1 MSASAKYPH
10 PLMSQGLAIP
20 VIDLFA
26 GPGGLG
32 EGFASL
38 FDRRGRRM
46 FRIALSVEMDRT
58 AHRTLRLRS
67 FFRSFDPDD
76 VPADYYRY
84 LQGDPEL
91 PAQEALFDR
100 HPRAGDAAKDEAW
113 QATLG
118 ETSAAYVSRRV
129 NEALVSLPA
138 GRPWIMIGGPPCQA
152 YSLVGRSRMIGEVGH
167 RAFYEDKRHTLYQEY
182 LRLIKGHAPAMFIME
197 NVKGLLSSRLNDTLI
212 FGQILKDLRRPKPGL
227 DYRLTALSSSEDG
240 LFSGCE
246 TTDQADPEAFLL
258 RAENHGVPQARHRLI
273 IVGVRS
279 DYAASGASM
288 PNAISRCGQRT
299 CRQAI
304 ADLPPLRSSI
314 SRATDSDT
322 KWMDLLRSSLHQR
335 WFKQLASADQSDVAA
350 RISRAVGGIRIPRSR
365 TGARFIR
372 CEGVPDLAPEWFID
386 TRLGGVCN
394 HESRSHIASDLWRY
408 LFVSSFGAERGSSPK
423 IKDFPRALLPDH
435 ANIDEAVNSRM
446 FNDRFRVQI
455 WDRPSTTVTSHISKD
470 GHYFIHPDPTQARSL
485 TVREAARLQTFP
497 DNYFFEGPRTEQ
509 YHQVGN
515 AVPPLL
521 ARKVAES
528 VARFLDPSFKAK

>member
-1 MSASAKYPH
+1 
-10 PLMSQGLAIP
+10 MSQRQAIP

-38 FDRRGRRM
+38 VDQRGRKL

-67 FFRSFDPDD
+67 FFRYFDPDD
-76 VPADYYRY
+76 VPTDYFRY
-84 LQGDPEL
+84 LRGDPEF

-100 HPRAGDAAKDEAW
+100 HPRAGDAAKAEAW

-118 ETSAAYVSRRV
+118 ETSPSQVSRRV
-129 NEALVSLPA
+129 NEALTSLPA
-138 GRPWIMIGGPPCQA
+138 GCPWIMIGGPPCQA
-152 YSLVGRSRMIGEVGH
+152 YSLVGRSRMIGEFGQ

-182 LRLIKGHAPAMFIME
+182 LRLIKGHAPAVFIME
-197 NVKGLLSSRLNDTLI
+197 NVKGLLSSRLNNTLI
-212 FGQILKDLRRPKPGL
+212 FGQILNDLRRPKRGL

-246 TTDQADPEAFLL
+246 ETDQADPEAFLL

-288 PNAISRCGQRT
+288 PNAIPKYTQQT

-314 SRATDSDT
+314 SRATDTDAA
-322 KWMDLLRSSLHQR
+322 WLDLLRSSLHQQ
-335 WFKQLASADQSDVAA
+335 WFTQLASADQEDVAA
-350 RISRAVGGIRIPRSR
+350 RIRRAVGGLRIPRSR
-365 TGARFIR
+365 TGGRFIR
-372 CEGVPDLAPEWFID
+372 WAGEPELAPEWFID
-386 TRLGGVCN
+386 NRLGGVCN
-394 HESRSHIASDLWRY
+394 HESRSHIAPDLWRY
-408 LFVSSFGAERGSSPK
+408 LYVSSFGAERGISPK
-423 IKDFPRALLPDH
+423 IRDFPQLLLPDH
-435 ANIDEAVNSRM
+435 ANIDEAVRSRM

-455 WDRPSTTVTSHISKD
+455 SDRPSTTITSHISKD
-470 GHYFIHPDPTQARSL
+470 GHYFIHPDPTQVRSL

-521 ARKVAES
+521 ARQVAAS
-528 VARFLDPSFKAK
+528 VARFLDPSFRPK

>member
-1 MSASAKYPH
+1 
-10 PLMSQGLAIP
+10 MSQGQAIP

-46 FRIALSVEMDRT
+46 FRIALSIEMDKT

-76 VPADYYRY
+76 VPADYFRY
-84 LQGDPEL
+84 LRGDPEF

-100 HPRAGDAAKDEAW
+100 HRRAGDAAEVEAW
-113 QATLG
+113 RATLG
-118 ETSAAYVSRRV
+118 ETSPSQVSRRV
-129 NEALVSLPA
+129 NEALESLPG

-182 LRLIKGHAPAMFIME
+182 LRLIKGHAPVVFIME

-227 DYRLTALSSSEDG
+227 DYRLTALSPSGDG

-246 TTDQADPEAFLL
+246 NTDQAHPEAFLL

-279 DYAASGASM
+279 DYAAFGASM
-288 PNAISRCGQRT
+288 PDAIPESVPQT
-299 CRQAI
+299 CRHAI
-304 ADLPPLRSSI
+304 GDLPPLRSSI
-314 SRATDSDT
+314 SRHTDT
-322 KWMDLLRSSLHQR
+322 EAEWLALLRSSLHQR
-335 WFKQLASADQSDVAA
+335 WFAQLASHDQDDVAA
-350 RISRAVGGIRIPRSR
+350 RVRRAVDGLRIPRSR
-365 TGARFIR
+365 TGARFIHW
-372 CEGVPDLAPEWFID
+372 EGAPELAPEWFID
-386 TRLGGVCN
+386 KRLGGVCN
-394 HESRSHIASDLWRY
+394 HESRSHIAADLWRY
-408 LFVSSFGAERGSSPK
+408 LYVSSFGAVRGLSPK
-423 IKDFPRALLPDH
+423 IKDFPRLLLPDH
-435 ANIDEAVNSRM
+435 ANINEAVNSRM
-446 FNDRFRVQI
+446 FNDRFRVQL

-521 ARKVAES
+521 ARRVAES
-528 VARFLDPSFKAK
+528 VARFLDPSFKVK

>member
-1 MSASAKYPH
+1 
-10 PLMSQGLAIP
+10 MSQSQTIP

-38 FDRRGRRM
+38 FDHRGRRV
-46 FRIALSVEMDRT
+46 FRIALSVEMDKT

-67 FFRSFDPDD
+67 FFRSFDPDE
-76 VPADYYRY
+76 VPADYFRY
-84 LQGDPEL
+84 LRGDPAL
-91 PAQEALFDR
+91 PAQEALFER
-100 HPRAGDAAKDEAW
+100 HPRAGDAAKDESW

-118 ETSAAYVSRRV
+118 ETAPAYVSRRV
-129 NEALVSLPA
+129 SEALASRPTS
-138 GRPWIMIGGPPCQA
+138 RPWIMIGGPPCQA

-167 RAFYEDKRHTLYQEY
+167 RVFYEDKRHTLYQEY
-182 LRLIKGHAPAMFIME
+182 LRLIKGHAPAVFIME

-212 FGQILKDLRRPKPGL
+212 FEQILKDLRRPKPGL
-227 DYRLTALSSSEDG
+227 DYRLTALSSTEDG
-240 LFSGCE
+240 LFSGCGN
-246 TTDQADPEAFLL
+246 TDQADPEAFLL

-279 DYAASGASM
+279 DYAASGANM
-288 PNAISRCGQRT
+288 PNAIPKSVPRT

-304 ADLPPLRSSI
+304 EDLPPLRSSI
-314 SRATDSDT
+314 SRATDSESE
-322 KWMDLLRSSLHQR
+322 WLDLLRSSLHQR
-335 WFKQLASADQSDVAA
+335 WFDQLASAGQHDVTE
-350 RISRAVGGIRIPRSR
+350 RISRAVGCLRIPRSR
-365 TGARFIR
+365 TGARFIPW
-372 CEGVPDLAPEWFID
+372 EGKPKLAPEWFID
-386 TRLGGVCN
+386 KRLGGVCN

-408 LFVSSFGAERGSSPK
+408 LFVSAFGATRGASPK

-435 ANIDEAVNSRM
+435 ANIDEAVQSRM

-470 GHYFIHPDPTQARSL
+470 GHYFIHPDPTQVRSL

-521 ARKVAES
+521 ARSVAES
-528 VARFLDPSFKAK
+528 VARFLDPSFKMK

>member
-1 MSASAKYPH
+1 
-10 PLMSQGLAIP
+10 MSQRQTIP

-38 FDRRGRRM
+38 LDHRGRKM
-46 FRIALSVEMDRT
+46 FRVALSVEMDRT

-67 FFRSFDPDD
+67 FFRHFDPDE
-76 VPADYYRY
+76 VPTDYFRY
-84 LQGDPEL
+84 LRGDPEL
-91 PAQEALFDR
+91 PTQEALFDR
-100 HPRAGDAAKDEAW
+100 HPRAGDAAKAEAW

-118 ETSAAYVSRRV
+118 ETPPSQVSRRV
-129 NEALVSLPA
+129 NEALASLPA
-138 GRPWIMIGGPPCQA
+138 GCPWIMIGGPPCQA
-152 YSLVGRSRMIGEVGH
+152 YSLVGRSRMIGEFGE

-182 LRLIKGHAPAMFIME
+182 LRLIKGHAPAVFIME
-197 NVKGLLSSRLNDTLI
+197 NVKGLLSSRLNNTLI
-212 FGQILKDLRRPKPGL
+212 FGQILKDLRRPKKGL
-227 DYRLTALSSSEDG
+227 DYRLTALSSSEVG

-246 TTDQADPEAFLL
+246 DTDQSDPEAFLL

-279 DYAASGASM
+279 DYAASGTSM
-288 PNAISRCGQRT
+288 PNAITKYPHQT

-314 SRATDSDT
+314 SRATDT
-322 KWMDLLRSSLHQR
+322 EAAWLELLRSSLHQQ
-335 WFKQLASADQSDVAA
+335 WFAQLTSVDQNDVSA
-350 RISRAVGGIRIPRSR
+350 RIRRAVGGLRIPRSK
-365 TGARFIR
+365 TGGRFIR
-372 CEGVPDLAPEWFID
+372 WEGAPELAPEWFID
-386 TRLGGVCN
+386 NRLGGVCN
-394 HESRSHIASDLWRY
+394 HDSRSHIASDLWRY
-408 LFVSSFGAERGSSPK
+408 LYVSSFGAERGISPT
-423 IKDFPRALLPDH
+423 IRDFPHLLLPDH
-435 ANIDEAVNSRM
+435 ANIAQAVNSRM

-470 GHYFIHPDPTQARSL
+470 GHYFIHPDPTQVRSL

-509 YHQVGN
+509 YRQVGN

-521 ARKVAES
+521 ARRVAES
-528 VARFLDPSFKAK
+528 VARFLDPSFRTK

>member
-1 MSASAKYPH
+1 
-10 PLMSQGLAIP
+10 
-20 VIDLFA
+20 
-26 GPGGLG
+26 
-32 EGFASL
+32 
-38 FDRRGRRM
+38 M
-46 FRIALSVEMDRT
+46 FRIALSVEMDKT

-84 LQGDPEL
+84 LQGDPEF

-118 ETSAAYVSRRV
+118 ETDAVYVSRRV
-129 NEALVSLPA
+129 NEAVASVPT

-182 LRLIKGHAPAMFIME
+182 LRLIKGHSPAVFIME
-197 NVKGLLSSRLNDTLI
+197 NVKGLLSSRLHDTLI
-212 FGQILKDLRRPKPGL
+212 FGQILRDLRRPRPGL
-227 DYRLTALSSSEDG
+227 DYRLIALSSSEDG
-240 LFSGCE
+240 LFSGDARTSE
-246 TTDQADPEAFLL
+246 ADPENFLL
-258 RAENHGVPQARHRLI
+258 HAENYGVPQARHRLI

-279 DYAASGASM
+279 DYAPSGARM
-288 PNAISRCGQRT
+288 PNAISRREQQT

-314 SRATDSDT
+314 SRETDSEAA
-322 KWMDLLRSSLHQR
+322 WLDLLRSSLHQK
-335 WFKQLASADQSDVAA
+335 WFKQLASAGQHDVAA
-350 RISRAVGGIRIPRSR
+350 RIARAVGGLRLPRSR
-365 TGARFIR
+365 TGGRFIR
-372 CEGVPDLAPEWFID
+372 WEGAPELAPEWFID
-386 TRLGGVCN
+386 KRLGGVCN

-408 LFVSSFGAERGSSPK
+408 LFVSSFGAERGSSPR
-423 IKDFPRALLPDH
+423 IKDFPRGLLPDH

-455 WDRPSTTVTSHISKD
+455 WDKPSTTVTSHISKD

-509 YHQVGN
+509 YRQVGN

-521 ARKVAES
+521 ARRVAES
-528 VARFLDPSFKAK
+528 VALFLDPSFKVT